1 MAFIKRKASAMGLS
15 AAVVIGSGLLV
26 PPAQAAYIVDLTQMG
41 NNVVASGSGTINLTG
56 LTRGSTFSTGSVIH
70 PSIAEIV
77 TGPSG
82 TIDTYTGLTGPA
94 SFGPGGTTIASSGT
108 GVLVGVTSIVTTAA
122 SISSAAALVAA
133 ELAVPSGYMSGGP
146 LSDTSTYLNQTLASL
161 GATPGTYTWSWNTPG
176 VSVSSASDDTFT
188 LVISAAT
195 VPEPSTVAQFGVGIA
210 GLVLAGMYRR
220 RRHWGSAP

>member
-94 SFGPGGTTIASSGT
+94 SFGPGAQRSP
-108 GVLVGVTSIVTTAA
+108 
-122 SISSAAALVAA
+122 VAA
-133 ELAVPSGYMSGGP
+133 QGSWSALPVLLLLLPAFPVLPHWLLPNWPCHQATCLAVLYP
-146 LSDTSTYLNQTLASL
+146 
-161 GATPGTYTWSWNTPG
+161 TPRP
-176 VSVSSASDDTFT
+176 
-188 LVISAAT
+188 I
-195 VPEPSTVAQFGVGIA
+195 
-210 GLVLAGMYRR
+210 
-220 RRHWGSAP
+220 